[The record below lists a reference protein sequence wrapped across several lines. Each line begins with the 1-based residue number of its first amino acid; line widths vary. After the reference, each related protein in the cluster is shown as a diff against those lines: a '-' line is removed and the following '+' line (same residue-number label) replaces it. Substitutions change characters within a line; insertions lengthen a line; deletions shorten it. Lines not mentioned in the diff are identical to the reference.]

1 MKVQVRQNVFETN
14 SSSTHSFTLSENSET
29 LTGKI
34 YPNMGDDGL
43 LVLGNGEYGW
53 GYDEYNDSYTK
64 ADYLSLCTYGNSD
77 KMDILKSV
85 LSEVSGIPIDKI
97 ILENNGYIDHQ
108 SHGNLSELFN
118 SESLLKNFIFN
129 IQSQLIIDNDNH

>member
-43 LVLGNGEYGW
+43 
-53 GYDEYNDSYTK
+53 
-64 ADYLSLCTYGNSD
+64 
-77 KMDILKSV
+77 
-85 LSEVSGIPIDKI
+85 
-97 ILENNGYIDHQ
+97 
-108 SHGNLSELFN
+108 
-118 SESLLKNFIFN
+118 
-129 IQSQLIIDNDNH
+129 